1 VTTNQVEKQEIPTKE
16 ILANLWTYIKPY
28 KVQFFLS
35 MLATVWMNIASV
47 LEPIVLGLA
56 ITELTANVVDMMK
69 GVPGA
74 GINYQYIGFVAVMY
88 FIRGCFFW
96 SGQFLGQYWLTN
108 VVQSAIYDLRND
120 VAKKANRIPVSYF
133 DRHATG
139 DILSRMTNDI
149 DSITNALQQS
159 FIQFLNAIL
168 GISFAVISMFIIQ
181 WQLAFIILATIPLS
195 YLFAKLIINKSQ
207 SAFQDQANAL
217 GNLFG
222 YTQEQL
228 SGFTEIKVYGRQQE
242 SIEEFK
248 RRNKYLR
255 DYGFKASFLSS
266 LMMPLLSTVS
276 NLGYVATAL
285 AGSLFTLAGKLTVG
299 NLQALVQY
307 VMQIT
312 QPIQMLTQLS
322 GVLQAALAAS
332 HRVFDFL
339 AEEEEEQETV
349 SGHLPAKV
357 KGAVEFDHVRFGYN
371 PEKPLMKDISL
382 KVKPGQT
389 VAIVGPTGAG
399 KTTLINLLMRFYDV
413 DAGAIKI
420 DGVPTKSMT
429 REELRNHF
437 GMVLQDAWLYTDT
450 VRENIRFGKLGA
462 NDYEVQEAAEVANVD
477 HFIHTLPGG
486 YEMEINEEAN
496 NISLGQKQLMTIARA
511 VIADPDILI
520 LDEATSSV
528 DTRLEKLIQE
538 AMNKIMEG
546 RTSFVI
552 AHRLSTIRDAD
563 LILVMQEGNITEF
576 GTHDELMAANGF
588 YADLYNSQFSEESPV
603 EVSLGYS

>member
-1 VTTNQVEKQEIPTKE
+1 MTNTQTEKREIPTKE
-16 ILANLWTYIKPY
+16 ILNKLWHYIKPY
-28 KVQFFLS
+28 KGQFFLA
-35 MLATVWMNIASV
+35 MLATIWMNIAGV

-56 ITELTANVVDMMK
+56 ITELTSNVVDMMNQ
-69 GVPGA
+69 VPGA
-74 GINYQYIGFVAVMY
+74 GINFQYVAYIALLY
-88 FIRGCFFW
+88 FIRGVFFW
-96 SGQFLGQYWLTN
+96 SGQYLGQYWLTN
-108 VVQSAIYDLRND
+108 VVQGAIYDLRND
-120 VAKKANRIPVSYF
+120 VAKKANEMPVSYF
-133 DRHATG
+133 DSHPTG

-159 FIQFLNAIL
+159 FIQFVNAIL
-168 GISFAVISMFIIQ
+168 GISFAVVSMFIIQ
-181 WQLAFIILATIPLS
+181 WHLALIILTTIPLS
-195 YLFAKLIINKSQ
+195 YLFAKLIINRSQ
-207 SAFQDQANAL
+207 SAFQNQANAL

-228 SGFTEIKVYGRQQE
+228 SGFTEIKVYSRQAE
-242 SIEEFK
+242 SVEEFE
-248 RRNKYLR
+248 RRNQQLR
-255 DYGFKASFLSS
+255 DYGFRASFLSS
-266 LMMPLLSTVS
+266 LMTPLLNTVS

-285 AGSLFTLAGKLTVG
+285 AGGLYTLAGKLTVG
-299 NLQALVQY
+299 NLQALIQY
-307 VMQIT
+307 VMQIN

-322 GVLQAALAAS
+322 GVLQSALAAS
-332 HRVFDFL
+332 QRVFDFL
-339 AEEEEEQETV
+339 AEENEIQEEVT
-349 SGHLPAKV
+349 GRLPGKV
-357 KGAVEFDHVRFGYN
+357 TGEVEFEHVRFGYD
-371 PEKPLMKDISL
+371 PEKPLMNDISF

-429 REELRNHF
+429 RSELRKHF

-450 VRENIRFGKLGA
+450 VMENIRFGKLDA
-462 NDYEVQEAAEVANVD
+462 NDYEVQEAADVANVD
-477 HFIHTLPGG
+477 HFINTLPGG

-563 LILVMQEGNITEF
+563 LILVMQQGDITEH

-588 YADLYNSQFSEESPV
+588 YADLYNSQFSEESPMD
-603 EVSLGYS
+603 VSMGY